1 MGGAGRLLAGSHH
14 AGTPAADQGACAA
27 VVAAATQRGGSV
39 TGPERLAGAA
49 GGGRLWLLAGAT
61 AGAAAGLLA
70 AALGWWPA
78 TALLLLL
85 SALAGAA
92 VQRAMANERQ
102 RSASISADNA
112 RLVDRLRA
120 SLRRLRESNRLKD
133 DFVAAVS
140 HELRSPLTAIQGS
153 LSTLLR
159 DDIDLDA
166 TTARSLLETA
176 DRQSRRLHRLI
187 EDLLVVSLLES
198 GADRPRLGDVH
209 LSVLL
214 GQVLEELGADGRHL
228 VETDV
233 PAGLGPV
240 RSDADRLHQI
250 LANLI
255 GNARKYAPAGTT
267 ITVRVRPG
275 PAAVDVLVAD
285 QGPGIPPEARERIFE
300 RFYQFDQSRTR
311 RAGGVGLGLY
321 LCRRL
326 AASIGAEVALERTGP
341 GGSVFAVR
349 LPNPPGAVPTPPDD
363 PEPAGAI
370 HGGTG
375 ATAGPSAP
383 PLPYPAALGRSR
395 RRESA

>member
-14 AGTPAADQGACAA
+14 AGTPAADQGAC
-27 VVAAATQRGGSV
+27 
-39 TGPERLAGAA
+39 
-49 GGGRLWLLAGAT
+49 
-61 AGAAAGLLA
+61 AGLLA

-214 GQVLEELGADGRHL
+214 G
-228 VETDV
+228 
-233 PAGLGPV
+233 
-240 RSDADRLHQI
+240 
-250 LANLI
+250 
-255 GNARKYAPAGTT
+255 
-267 ITVRVRPG
+267 
-275 PAAVDVLVAD
+275 
-285 QGPGIPPEARERIFE
+285 
-300 RFYQFDQSRTR
+300 
-311 RAGGVGLGLY
+311 
-321 LCRRL
+321 
-326 AASIGAEVALERTGP
+326 
-341 GGSVFAVR
+341 
-349 LPNPPGAVPTPPDD
+349 
-363 PEPAGAI
+363 
-370 HGGTG
+370 
-375 ATAGPSAP
+375 
-383 PLPYPAALGRSR
+383 
-395 RRESA
+395 